1 MRSPVDH
8 SRRKVTH
15 GCPFSLL
22 RVPLTVPAPRGL
34 PPDLDLCSG
43 AEKGVQG
50 SPHPVRAGVSGP
62 CWTFAPLRRDSHV
75 SSFHADNWP
84 VSHWPLLLLDPPG
97 PQGKLCALGA
107 GSGSCAQQLW
117 ECVGVA
123 GRGHQAAPSG
133 AGIRIC
139 FSANCLFLTWQVSG

>member
-1 MRSPVDH
+1 M
-8 SRRKVTH
+8 TH
-15 GCPFSLL
+15 CFPFCLL

-34 PPDLDLCSG
+34 PPDHDLCSG
-43 AEKGVQG
+43 AEKE
-50 SPHPVRAGVSGP
+50 SAGQPSSSP
-62 CWTFAPLRRDSHV
+62 CWGLWALPDICPHCQRDSHV

-84 VSHWPLLLLDPPG
+84 VSHWSLLLLDPPG

>member
-1 MRSPVDH
+1 MLSFLSSLSASHRPRPQAQVL
-8 SRRKVTH
+8 RK
-15 GCPFSLL
+15 
-22 RVPLTVPAPRGL
+22 R
-34 PPDLDLCSG
+34 
-43 AEKGVQG
+43 VQG
-50 SPHPVRAGVSGP
+50 SPHPGLWVLP
-62 CWTFAPLRRDSHV
+62 DICPHYQRDSHV

-84 VSHWPLLLLDPPG
+84 VSHWSLLLLDPPG